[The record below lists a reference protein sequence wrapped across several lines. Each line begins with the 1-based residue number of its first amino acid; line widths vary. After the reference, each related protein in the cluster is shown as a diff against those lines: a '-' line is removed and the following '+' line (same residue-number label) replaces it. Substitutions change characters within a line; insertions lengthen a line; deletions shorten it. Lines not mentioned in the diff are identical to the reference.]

1 MKDNIE
7 FYVEFIAEVEKNP
20 VLYNH
25 TLNDY
30 SNRRFTEI
38 IWTKIGEKFNEKSDD
53 CKSKWKSI
61 RSAYLRSLNTK
72 SKSGSAAGL
81 KKEYYLAPYLKFL
94 NPFTKNRPQE
104 GNLPVQEDEQ
114 RSEHE
119 SQSHESQSQIEETS
133 NNVPDFTSAEE
144 DSLRNETPAAGSSVP
159 SPHSSSSI
167 QTPQPSK
174 SRKHMNEADR
184 CTIEYFTLK
193 KQRLENNQR
202 SEKQPKNPCEMFL
215 LSLVPHMT
223 SMSQQQQLS
232 FQRGV
237 LDLIENI
244 KYRQLPRRSLDTSS
258 SNSNLSTFYTNFSQ
272 VLNDDRPLQRATEIA
287 QSEYQPSQAP
297 CTILQSDESPA
308 QQSNET
314 PQSESQFLLNIL
326 HTLK

>member
-1 MKDNIE
+1 MTILI
-7 FYVEFIAEVEKNP
+7 F
-20 VLYNH
+20 
-25 TLNDY
+25 
-30 SNRRFTEI
+30 S
-38 IWTKIGEKFNEKSDD
+38 GDD

-61 RSAYLRSLNTK
+61 RSAYIRFLKTK
-72 SKSGSAAGL
+72 SKSGSAAGS

-104 GNLPVQEDEQ
+104 GIPVQEDEQ
-114 RSEHE
+114 HSEHK

-144 DSLRNETPAAGSSVP
+144 DSLRNETPAAGSSVA
-159 SPHSSSSI
+159 STHSSSLSI

-174 SRKHMNEADR
+174 SWKHMNEADR
-184 CTIEYFTLK
+184 CTTEYFTLK
-193 KQRLENNQR
+193 KERLENYQR
-202 SEKQPKNPCEMFL
+202 SEKQLKDPCEMFL

-272 VLNDDRPLQRATEIA
+272 ILNYDRSLQRATEIA
-287 QSEYQPSQAP
+287 QSENQYLRPSQAP
-297 CTILQSDESPA
+297 YTILQSENEYIESPA
-308 QQSNET
+308 QQST
-314 PQSESQFLLNIL
+314 
-326 HTLK
+326 